1 MKKTGQTVKE
11 RGLYLSECCD
21 NEQIFEVGD
30 NFTRCL
36 KCMSLTEWELDSEL
50 VTCEELESTG
60 RLAA

>member
-11 RGLYLSECCD
+11 RGLYISECCD
-21 NEQIFEVGD
+21 NEQIFEIGD

-50 VTCEELESTG
+50 LTVEELEGSN

>member
-11 RGLYLSECCD
+11 RGLYISECCD

-36 KCMSLTEWELDSEL
+36 KCMGLTEWELDSEL
-50 VTCEELESTG
+50 VTVDELNSSD

>member
-11 RGLYLSECCD
+11 RGLYISECCD

-30 NFTRCL
+30 SFTRCL
-36 KCMSLTEWELDSEL
+36 KCMALTEWELDSEL
-50 VTCEELESTG
+50 VTCEELESTE